1 MPGALTALWAWLFVC
16 LGLSIAILGP
26 AIPELRTQFSVSL
39 GAAGALFS
47 VHSAGYFVGVL
58 VAGPFADRRGRRGVT
73 TVGAVLLALGM
84 ALAALAPNMAWF
96 LGAMVP
102 AGLGFAAVDVGLNA
116 AIGDA
121 VVDPRRRAAAM
132 NLLHGAFPLG
142 TLAAP
147 AGLALAWSVGMDW
160 RAVFVC
166 ISAITTAA
174 AVTAMAQRGR
184 WPERVGQQQTAG
196 GERAGNIDS
205 TAGSSVA
212 AGAAPVSSA
221 RPARTNSMLVVLRE
235 ARLVRLAVLIG
246 LYVGVELG
254 IAGWIATYLI
264 EEFQTG
270 EGAGALSTSVYWGG
284 FLVGRPVL
292 AWITHRF
299 GPGRTLP
306 WMMAAGLV
314 TGLAGVLAPSALTA
328 TAAFL
333 GTGLAVCGVFPTVM
347 ALALQDRRGDA
358 GVVTALITAAASI
371 GGLVLPWLVGAVADS
386 AGIRIAMTTAV
397 APLLVMLPLAWASR
411 HDGAAGESAVPAGAA
426 GVSIHST

>member
-1 MPGALTALWAWLFVC
+1 
-16 LGLSIAILGP
+16 
-26 AIPELRTQFSVSL
+26 
-39 GAAGALFS
+39 
-47 VHSAGYFVGVL
+47 
-58 VAGPFADRRGRRGVT
+58 
-73 TVGAVLLALGM
+73 M
-84 ALAALAPNMAWF
+84 ALAALAPSMGWF

-102 AGLGFAAVDVGLNA
+102 VGLGFAAVDVGLNA

-147 AGLALAWSVGMDW
+147 AGLALAWSLGLNW
-160 RAVFVC
+160 RTVFLC
-166 ISAITTAA
+166 ISAITVAA
-174 AVTAMAQRGR
+174 AATAMAQRGQ
-184 WPERVGQQQTAG
+184 WPEPTERKQSIAVGYAAQHG
-196 GERAGNIDS
+196 RAN
-205 TAGSSVA
+205 TMV
-212 AGAAPVSSA
+212 
-221 RPARTNSMLVVLRE
+221 MVLRE
-235 ARLVRLAVLIG
+235 GRLVRLAVLIG

-264 EEFQTG
+264 DEFQAG

-292 AWITHRF
+292 AWITHRY

-306 WMMAAGLV
+306 WMMAGGLV
-314 TGLAGVLAPSALTA
+314 TGLAGVVAPTGITA

-333 GTGLAVCGVFPTVM
+333 GTGLAICGVFPTVM
-347 ALALQDRRGDA
+347 ALALHDRRGDA

-371 GGLVLPWLVGAVADS
+371 GGLVLPWLVGAIADT

-397 APLLVMLPLAWASR
+397 APLLIMLPLAWASR
-411 HDGAAGESAVPAGAA
+411 HDGAPDHTLAPARA
-426 GVSIHST
+426 SIHSG